1 MSEEY
6 KIGDQ
11 DTRPWGSYRVTAVG
25 SDFCEKEIIVKPG
38 QTLSL
43 QSHDHRKETWTVT
56 SGTLTA
62 LLNDQIHE
70 LKAGQSIHIPLGALH
85 CMANRGINDVVVHE
99 RQEGICREA
108 DIHRY
113 FDAYGRSVTEVTTE
127 TQKKSLRTY
136 QQLLRDNQKAMNTTP
151 TPNTAL
157 KMSIIVMTTLLIIG
171 LGLFGYG
178 IATKTVKKAGVI
190 NAEIVLQPGE
200 DIIDMT
206 SLDDGILA
214 LHIRTGNQTR
224 IETIDAKT
232 GRKLGVIN
240 IVPAPAAAAT
250 KVQEYP

>member
-1 MSEEY
+1 
-6 KIGDQ
+6 
-11 DTRPWGSYRVTAVG
+11 
-25 SDFCEKEIIVKPG
+25 
-38 QTLSL
+38 
-43 QSHDHRKETWTVT
+43 
-56 SGTLTA
+56 
-62 LLNDQIHE
+62 
-70 LKAGQSIHIPLGALH
+70 
-85 CMANRGINDVVVHE
+85 MANRETQDAIVHE

-113 FDAYGRSVTEVTTE
+113 FDAYGRSVTEVTSE
-127 TQKKSLRTY
+127 TQKKSLKMY
-136 QQLLRDNQKAMNTTP
+136 QQLLKDNHKEMNTG
-151 TPNTAL
+151 L

-232 GRKLGVIN
+232 GKKLGVIN